1 MTWIMGLDRGRM
13 KQALR
18 HQARVLGDHYAPSQN
33 EMRQRPEVYDPAGTI
48 NRYIVAE
55 RHLRDLQAKREHA
68 TWIYA
73 TQGLPRGY
81 PFSYVPG
88 LCK

>member
-1 MTWIMGLDRGRM
+1 MSGYENMAERIRGI
-13 KQALR
+13 R
-18 HQARVLGDHYAPSQN
+18 HQMRVLSDHYPPSHD
-33 EMRQRPEVYDPAGTI
+33 EKRQRPEVHDPQGTI

-55 RHLRDLQAKREHA
+55 RHLRELQAKREHA

-73 TQGLPRGY
+73 AQGLPRGY

-88 LCK
+88 LSK